1 MIILLR
7 LPRAPGLG
15 GVTLTSGWQHMTA
28 EAPSETTGDRP
39 LVLTEFPLPVER
51 SQPPR
56 PSTAVDAS
64 RLRVLHVTESLGG
77 GVVTALQAYVRLT
90 PQFEH
95 VILAHRD
102 NPYYRPNWLDDEVE
116 FVELPAG
123 SKVAQVRTVARTVR
137 RMQPDVVHAHSSWAG
152 LYVRALP
159 LPRHR
164 IVYTP
169 HCFAFERTDVGPR
182 AQRAFRVAEAA
193 LGPRTG
199 HLLGNGR
206 HEVEL
211 ARRLRTVRWATS
223 LLVTP
228 FYDGGVPA
236 DRRIGGPRHRSGG
249 TTVFATT
256 GRAMPQKGV
265 DFFLAVLAAWAT
277 SAPATD
283 PVEWQWIGGG
293 EPAAEQRLRDAGVVV
308 SGWLPREE
316 VVHRL
321 RGADVYL
328 HTAAWE
334 AGYPLSLLEAGA
346 LDLPLVVRAI
356 TSLVDL
362 PLPLAHSPEQAAAQL
377 RNLLD
382 EPTRASSAAATRSWI
397 AELSGTSDRERLG
410 NVYRAAAVRRG

>member
-1 MIILLR
+1 MTPEA
-7 LPRAPGLG
+7 LPDPAG
-15 GVTLTSGWQHMTA
+15 GI
-28 EAPSETTGDRP
+28 P
-39 LVLTEFPLPVER
+39 LVLTDFPLPVER
-51 SQPPR
+51 SQPR
-56 PSTAVDAS
+56 
-64 RLRVLHVTESLGG
+64 RLLVLHVTESLGG
-77 GVVTALQAYVRLT
+77 GVVTALQVYVRLT

-95 VILAHRD
+95 MILAHRD
-102 NPYYRPNWLDDEVE
+102 NPYYQPNWLDDEVE
-116 FVELPAG
+116 FIELPAG

-137 RMQPDVVHAHSSWAG
+137 RVQPDVVHAHSSWAG
-152 LYVRALP
+152 LYVRVLP

-169 HCFAFERTDVGPR
+169 HCFAFERTDAGPMAR
-182 AQRAFRVAEAA
+182 RAFRVAEGA

-228 FYDGGVPA
+228 FHDGGVPA
-236 DRRIGGPRHRSGG
+236 DRRIGGPRPRSGG
-249 TTVFATT
+249 VTVFATT
-256 GRAMPQKGV
+256 GRAVPQKGV
-265 DFFLAVLAAWAT
+265 DFFLAVVAAWAT
-277 SAPATD
+277 SASATD
-283 PVEWQWIGGG
+283 RVEWQWIGGG

-328 HTAAWE
+328 HTAEWE

-356 TSLVDL
+356 ASLVDC

-377 RNLLD
+377 RSLLD
-382 EPTRASSAAATRSWI
+382 EPTRTSAAAATRSWI
-397 AELSGTSDRERLG
+397 AELSGTSDRQRLG
-410 NVYRAAAVRRG
+410 NLYRAAAGPRQ